1 MRVGIVNDLRIACE
15 VLARTVRSLPG
26 FTVAWTAHDGREAI
40 QMCAENLPDIVL
52 MDLIMP
58 NMDGAQATREIMK
71 ATPCVVLVVTSSV
84 TAHRDL
90 VFAAMG
96 YGALDAVTTPVMGK
110 DGELAGDDALKQK
123 LKMVSRLVM
132 VPKPVK
138 VSPLAKFRPHALAH
152 TPGHTPI
159 LAIGTSTGGPQAL
172 GEVLSALPAE
182 FPAAVLIVQHIDA
195 HFAPGFAEWLQQ
207 HCVLPIRLAHGG
219 EEAAAGTVWLAGREK
234 HMYLDDAGRI
244 VLSEEPANLHFRPS
258 IDVLFTSLAECTRQQ
273 RVGVLLTGM
282 GSDGAE
288 GLLTLRKSGAHTIA
302 QDALSSVVYGMP
314 KMAAERSAAT
324 EILPLN
330 AIGPRV
336 VKLFAHTLSGESR
349 YRMKGRFAE
358 GLSKG

>member
-26 FTVAWTAHDGREAI
+26 FSVLWTAHDGREAI
-40 QMCAENLPDIVL
+40 DMCAHELPDIVL

-58 NMDGAQATREIMK
+58 NVDGAQATREIMRE
-71 ATPCVVLVVTSSV
+71 TPCVILVVTSSV
-84 TAHRDL
+84 TAHRDK
-90 VFAAMG
+90 VFEAMG

-110 DGELAGDDALKQK
+110 DGSLQGDEALKQK

-138 VSPLAKFRPHALAH
+138 VSPLTKFRPVVSDSM
-152 TPGHTPI
+152 PGLTPI

-207 HCVLPIRLAHGG
+207 HCVLPIKLAHGG
-219 EEAAAGTVWLAGREK
+219 EHASAGTVWIAGREK
-234 HMYLDDAGRI
+234 HMYLDDAGMI
-244 VLSEEPANLHFRPS
+244 VLSTEPSNLHFRPS
-258 IDVLFTSLAECTRQQ
+258 IDVLFTNLAECTRQQ

-288 GLLTLRKSGAHTIA
+288 GLLALRNSGAHTIA
-302 QDALSSVVYGMP
+302 QDASSSVVYGMP
-314 KMAAERSAAT
+314 KMAAERCAAM

-349 YRMKGRFAE
+349 YRMKGA
-358 GLSKG
+358 L

>member
-40 QMCAENLPDIVL
+40 DMCAHELPDIVL

-58 NMDGAQATREIMK
+58 NVDGAQATREIMK
-71 ATPCVVLVVTSSV
+71 ATPCVILVVTSSV

-110 DGELAGDDALKQK
+110 DGSLQGDDALKQK
-123 LKMVSRLVM
+123 LKVVSRLVRI
-132 VPKPVK
+132 PAPVK
-138 VSPLAKFRPHALAH
+138 VTPLAKFRPHA
-152 TPGHTPI
+152 PSNTPI

-172 GEVLSALPAE
+172 GEVLSALPAD

-219 EEAAAGTVWLAGREK
+219 EQAVAGTVWLAGRDK
-234 HMYLDDAGRI
+234 HMYLDDAGVI
-244 VLSEEPANLHFRPS
+244 VLSTEPANLHFRPS
-258 IDVLFTSLAECTRQQ
+258 IDVLFTNLAECLRQQ

-302 QDALSSVVYGMP
+302 QDAMSSVVYGMP
-314 KMAAERSAAT
+314 KMAAERSAAM
-324 EILPLN
+324 EILPLKE
-330 AIGPRV
+330 IGPRV
-336 VKLFAHTLSGESR
+336 VKIFAHAMSGESR
-349 YRMKGRFAE
+349 YGMKGRFA
-358 GLSKG
+358 GLKAGPAE